1 MDARS
6 ALLARDV
13 ARAAS
18 AWLNAPVD
26 HEAYR
31 RLVAATLAWNAY
43 VSPPLDEDQSGVD
56 GEELMDVLP
65 DPSPPQPLGEGLAQ
79 LGEDLR
85 RQHGHTP

>member
-1 MDARS
+1 MDDRA

-31 RLVAATLAWNAY
+31 RLVAATQAWNAY
-43 VSPPLDEDQSGVD
+43 SAPSLDEPD
-56 GEELMDVLP
+56 GEELLDALG
-65 DPSPPQPLGEGLAQ
+65 DSSPPLALGEGLAE
-79 LGEDLR
+79 LGDVLR
-85 RQHGHTP
+85 RHHRQES